1 MQAYLV
7 IRTKSGENQQKR
19 LKTLLQGP
27 VFRLHHGTDSFRQ
40 VSHLPTF
47 TVTQALHALHNSI
60 RIACKQLWH
69 MIVTSA

>member
-7 IRTKSGENQQKR
+7 IRTKRGENQQKR

-40 VSHLPTF
+40 VSH
-47 TVTQALHALHNSI
+47 NSL
-60 RIACKQLWH
+60 AAGPCQLWACH
-69 MIVTSA
+69 TAWLQMLNWSCNHS

>member
-7 IRTKSGENQQKR
+7 IRTKRGENQQKR

-40 VSHLPTF
+40 VSH
-47 TVTQALHALHNSI
+47 NSLAI
-60 RIACKQLWH
+60 GICH
-69 MIVTSA
+69 S

>member
-7 IRTKSGENQQKR
+7 IRTKRGESQQKR

-40 VSHLPTF
+40 VSHNSLAASLCQSGACMH
-47 TVTQALHALHNSI
+47 VTQHSSMLSLSCNQS
-60 RIACKQLWH
+60 
-69 MIVTSA
+69 